1 MSGAPKAIMPDPM
14 GSGQEFVEASR
25 DDLVGEVA
33 ALRRRLTELE
43 TQAAEYDHQRESLLQ
58 AKEQAELAN
67 RTKTEFVANMTHE
80 LRTPLNAIIGFAE
93 VMSQEM
99 MGSLGD
105 PRYREFSQDILS
117 SGKMLLDL
125 INDILDI
132 SVIEA
137 GEITLRKEPV
147 NVSQLFAT
155 CESLVRD
162 RARDSGV
169 SFDISLPANLPL
181 LFGDPLRLKQAIL
194 NLASNA
200 IKFTGQ
206 GGTVELTADG
216 SDSGQFVIR
225 VSDTGIGIAAE
236 HVDHVQQ
243 PFAQVEGAFQRRYQ
257 GSGLGLYL
265 TKSIVEAHD
274 GTIAFESELEVGTTV
289 TLTFPAVV
297 LGS

>member
-1 MSGAPKAIMPDPM
+1 MKAQFI
-14 GSGQEFVEASR
+14 
-25 DDLVGEVA
+25 
-33 ALRRRLTELE
+33 
-43 TQAAEYDHQRESLLQ
+43 
-58 AKEQAELAN
+58 
-67 RTKTEFVANMTHE
+67 ANMSHE

-93 VMSQEM
+93 VLGQEM
-99 MGSLGD
+99 LGSLGN
-105 PRYREFSQDILS
+105 PRYREYSNDILS

-137 GEITLRKEPV
+137 GQITLRKEPV
-147 NVSQLFAT
+147 NVSNLFAA
-155 CESLVRD
+155 CESLLRD
-162 RARDSGV
+162 RARDSGLGLKV
-169 SFDISLPANLPL
+169 SLPANLPL
-181 LFGDPLRLKQAIL
+181 LFADPLRLKQAIL

-200 IKFTGQ
+200 IKFTPQ
-206 GGTVELTADG
+206 GGVVELAADG
-216 SDSGQFVIR
+216 SDSGEFLIR

-243 PFAQVEGAFQRRYQ
+243 PFAQLEGAFQRRYQ

-265 TKSIVEAHD
+265 TKSIVEAHE
-274 GTIAFESELEVGTTV
+274 GAIAFDSELEVGTTV

>member
-1 MSGAPKAIMPDPM
+1 MSGAPKAIMPEPI
-14 GSGQEFVEASR
+14 GSGEGFVEASR
-25 DDLVGEVA
+25 GDSVDEVTSLRQRLV
-33 ALRRRLTELE
+33 ELE
-43 TQAAEYDHQRESLLQ
+43 TQAAEYDRQRESLLQ

-67 RTKTEFVANMTHE
+67 RTKTEFVANMSHE

-93 VMSQEM
+93 VLGQEM
-99 MGSLGD
+99 LGSLGN
-105 PRYREFSQDILS
+105 PRYREYSNDILS

-137 GEITLRKEPV
+137 GQITLRKEPV
-147 NVSQLFAT
+147 NVSNLFAA

-169 SFDISLPANLPL
+169 SFNIALPANLPL
-181 LFGDPLRLKQAIL
+181 LFADPLRLKQAIL
-194 NLASNA
+194 NLTSNA
-200 IKFTGQ
+200 IKFTPQ
-206 GGTVELTADG
+206 GGTVELAADG
-216 SDSGQFVIR
+216 SDSGEFVIR

-236 HVDHVQQ
+236 HVEHVQQ
-243 PFAQVEGAFQRRYQ
+243 PFAQLEGAFQRRYQ

-265 TKSIVEAHD
+265 TKSIVEAHE
-274 GTIAFESELEVGTTV
+274 GAIAFDSELEVGTTV

-297 LGS
+297 LGY

>member
-1 MSGAPKAIMPDPM
+1 MPGVPKAIMPEPM
-14 GSGQEFVEASR
+14 GSGQEFVEAGR
-25 DDLVGEVA
+25 DDAVGEVA
-33 ALRRRLTELE
+33 ALRRRLAELE
-43 TQAAEYDHQRESLLQ
+43 TQALEYDRQRESLLQ

-99 MGSLGD
+99 MGALGD
-105 PRYREFSQDILS
+105 PRYREFSQDILT

-132 SVIEA
+132 SVIET
-137 GEITLRKEPV
+137 GEITLRKEPI
-147 NVSQLFAT
+147 NVSLLFAS

-162 RARDSGV
+162 RARDGGL
-169 SFDISLPANLPL
+169 SFNTSLPANLPL
-181 LFGDPLRLKQAIL
+181 LFADPLRIKQAVV
-194 NLASNA
+194 NLTSNA
-200 IKFTGQ
+200 IKFTPQ
-206 GGTVELTADG
+206 GGTVELAADG
-216 SDSGQFVIR
+216 SDSGEFVIR

-257 GSGLGLYL
+257 GTGLGLYL

-274 GTIAFESELEVGTTV
+274 GAISFDSELEVGTTV